1 MGKGCAVEPPAPGRS
16 LNCSV
21 LKEVGGRTEE
31 EIQNSLTVVTIWAEE
46 GQRKQSR
53 SACGGENK

>member
-1 MGKGCAVEPPAPGRS
+1 MEPPAPGRS